1 MYGIQRLEPSLEGS
15 GNSIRIGGPEE
26 GFGMY
31 VGFGDESIDGG
42 LKIDERK
49 TDTAFGASVCEL
61 GEKFFDGVE
70 PRADVGVKRT
80 WVRF

>member
-1 MYGIQRLEPSLEGS
+1 
-15 GNSIRIGGPEE
+15 
-26 GFGMY
+26 MY

-42 LKIDERK
+42 LKIDEGK

-61 GEKFFDGVE
+61 GEEFFDGVE

-80 WVRF
+80 WVRI